1 MANRNKSSICSQ
13 IVLEVTCVEVT
24 CVEVTCEGKALPSPS
39 TFSLKSPADRPCL
52 LFSQVPHAWQSQ
64 APEPFL

>member
-13 IVLEVTCVEVT
+13 IVLEVT